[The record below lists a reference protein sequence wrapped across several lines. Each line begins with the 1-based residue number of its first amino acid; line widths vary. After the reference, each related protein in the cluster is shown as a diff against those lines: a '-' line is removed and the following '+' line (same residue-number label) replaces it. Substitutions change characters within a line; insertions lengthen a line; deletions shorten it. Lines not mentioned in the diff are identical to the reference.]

1 MVRFSAWKMTSANKQ
16 KQRKCVSPAE
26 CDRAWSSHAS
36 PMMMYLHASRCRYIT
51 GNKTTII
58 WRYAAGKKK
67 AYFSRKNQHINYSR
81 GAEGTLPVLLNSLR
95 QVKSQQSKWN
105 HSHAGN
111 YAQDGRI
118 SPWNKQN
125 SPKTQHIF
133 YAPKEIK
140 KKLHFSLN
148 DSVLTD
154 ISCSVDKKPNIPKPF
169 AVAANYNNE
178 EYVESPPHP
187 GSLHPAASTVP
198 FLQIKR
204 SGNKK

>member
-1 MVRFSAWKMTSANKQ
+1 MTSVNKQ
-16 KQRKCVSPAE
+16 KKGKCVSPAE

-36 PMMMYLHASRCRYIT
+36 LMMMYLHASRCRYIT

-58 WRYAAGKKK
+58 WPYGAGKK
-67 AYFSRKNQHINYSR
+67 AYFSRKNQNMNYSR

-125 SPKTQHIF
+125 SPKTQQIF
-133 YAPKEIK
+133 FTHE
-140 KKLHFSLN
+140 KKL
-148 DSVLTD
+148 
-154 ISCSVDKKPNIPKPF
+154 KKPNSFSEWQRPDG
-169 AVAANYNNE
+169 
-178 EYVESPPHP
+178 H
-187 GSLHPAASTVP
+187 
-198 FLQIKR
+198 FLQR
-204 SGNKK
+204 R